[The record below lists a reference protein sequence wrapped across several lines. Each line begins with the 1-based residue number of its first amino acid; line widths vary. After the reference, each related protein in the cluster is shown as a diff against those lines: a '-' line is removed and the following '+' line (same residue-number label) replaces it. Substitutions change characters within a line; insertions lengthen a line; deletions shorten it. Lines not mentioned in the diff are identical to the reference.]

1 MKQVRNFDKD
11 NNMNLDYN
19 YNYISNLEKSKQNYY
34 NRKDNNNY
42 YISDLERSKQNY
54 YNLKNNNNDYNINN
68 NNYDYISDLERS
80 KQNYYN
86 LKENKNNDYY
96 IYFPNQNEL
105 FTFGDNDNENKNL
118 NNKKIIN
125 NNKNQNSYNNP
136 LVTKLSNIANSI
148 SILDYLIKNNIYDN
162 FISKLKFK
170 SLFSKVSRFI
180 IRLYRFYINTS
191 KKKFLRK
198 LKEMKQINYGFYTIR
213 KKYAK
218 ILFMNA
224 LKQNF
229 LMCKYEQNIYFRK
242 LKAKS
247 FYGLLNNKLRRK
259 HKKNKD
265 NNALAFYYQTII
277 KKLFLMLKFNY
288 HNSEKFQKKQL
299 LEYQNKK
306 RTLSSDDNN
315 NNIFNNEDDITN
327 YNYKIF
333 NFFHSNENEDE
344 DEKNSEENFKKY
356 NKMFDKENIR
366 EIKNKLK
373 QENTFN
379 IMQDDLKENSE
390 NDVDNLLLKLENKYS
405 TIIKKSKSKLNS
417 SNLTENSEYT
427 KYYNNKYN
435 KDKKEYKRGKSDI
448 MKEYGNHIKFGKKK
462 SNIGGE
468 TCPYCSAG
476 IPHDVCIGKSNGP
489 IDDVLG
495 APKFMQRTRNFAH
508 KNL

>member
-42 YISDLERSKQNY
+42 
-54 YNLKNNNNDYNINN
+54 
-68 NNYDYISDLERS
+68 YISDLERS

-306 RTLSSDDNN
+306 RTLSNDDNN
-315 NNIFNNEDDITN
+315 NNIFNN
-327 YNYKIF
+327 
-333 NFFHSNENEDE
+333 E